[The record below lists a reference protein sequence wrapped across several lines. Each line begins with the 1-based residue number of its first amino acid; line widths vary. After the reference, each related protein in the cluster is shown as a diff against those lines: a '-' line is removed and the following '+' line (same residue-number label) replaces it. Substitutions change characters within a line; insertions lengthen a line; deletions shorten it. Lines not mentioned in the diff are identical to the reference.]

1 MRHRSYFF
9 RFAAFMMA
17 CLMCAMSASA
27 YDMYLDGIYYT
38 KLTNSTVEVSYANI
52 STADYSGSVT
62 VPTLAKSGIQSWTVK
77 GIGYK
82 AFGECSGLTAVTLPT
97 SLDYVGDLAFIR
109 CTSLSEIEIPE
120 NVTWIGTNAFE
131 QCTSLG
137 VVSLPSTL
145 TSIGSVAFTDCD
157 NISYIYSQATEPPT
171 LGMNVF
177 TNATYSNAYLL
188 VPNSVSKEKY
198 QAAPGW
204 SNFSR
209 ISAISYYTFEKDGI
223 YYCQTGP
230 NTVAVCA
237 KDANYNTYR
246 GYVTIPKSVVYDYHG
261 YTVNEVASNAFRDC
275 PDLYSVS
282 LPETVGVIGDFA
294 FANCPNLTSV
304 SFAGNSMLTEI
315 GNNAFVSSGLTSF
328 EFPESLTKIGNYA
341 FGYCNGLTTITIPDK
356 VTTVGAAAFISCTGL
371 TTVNIGK
378 GCTSLGEW
386 CFMECNALRTVTSYA
401 PTPPAISY
409 YTFRNNSGF
418 TTANLRML
426 YSSYDAYTSA
436 TYWSNFTTVTR
447 LGYDFKY
454 NNIYYRYTG
463 SNTVGVAYEF
473 PGSNTYNGSIS
484 VPSQAINDGIT
495 YSVTSV
501 CGEAFYGNSLSS
513 VTLPSTITRIEY
525 NAFYRC
531 GSLTQITIPS
541 SVNFIGSQAF
551 NSCSGLTKVNITN
564 LAAWLGIQFANE
576 TANPLKQA
584 HVLTL
589 NNSTVSN
596 LTIPSSITQLK
607 QYAMVGCT
615 TITSVTL
622 HDNVT
627 SVGVGAFKE
636 CTNLRTLSI
645 GAGVTSI
652 NGMAFNGCS
661 SLNTIYSNATTPP
674 SLVSNTFDSG
684 TYSGMV
690 YVPNYHVRDAYLSA
704 PYWQNFTN
712 IFSLMDYD
720 FEVNGIYYMITSTA
734 DNKVGVSR
742 KNYLE
747 ESYTGNVVIPET
759 VTYAGTTYT
768 VTSLAANAFTEA
780 PNLTGLTIPATVTN
794 VNQAFFNN
802 MATGLTSITCLAIVP
817 PLNMTHMT
825 TTQYANVT
833 VTVPKN
839 SVEAYQADA
848 GWGRFANI
856 VGMSY
861 DFKRGSFFYEIT
873 GTNQAKL
880 VRENENSYKAMTSVS
895 IPSSVTL
902 AGVNYAIVAIGD
914 HAFYQ
919 CTNLRSVSFPNSITE
934 IGNYA
939 FYNCSGLTGNLALN
953 EGLTTLG
960 NYSFAYCTGIT
971 TAVFP
976 VSITSIGDAPF
987 AFCNSLTA
995 FTRQTQP
1002 SNAPY
1007 KVVDGVVFSGKGT
1020 ARTTLN
1026 IFPGGKSTIYTIPTD
1041 TKIIGPHAFRGSIVK
1056 TVNMPIT
1063 VTTIHAYA
1071 FANCTALTDMNMSN
1085 GLKTIDGNAF
1095 SNCTAMTS
1103 VVLPS
1108 TLESLGARAFYND
1121 NNLTTIECEATTPPA
1136 CEVTGI
1142 GSNVSRPFDNIHFQF
1157 SLLIVP
1163 AGCKAAYQA
1172 ANTWKLFANIIE
1184 RSTDTIRGDVN
1195 GDGNINISDVTSLI
1209 DYLLTGNASGINLS
1223 NADSN
1228 TDGNVNIS
1236 DVTALIDYL
1245 LTGSWS

>member
-9 RFAAFMMA
+9 RFVAIMMA
-17 CLMCAMSASA
+17 CLTCSMSASA

-38 KLTNSTVEVSYANI
+38 QLTNSTVEVAYANI
-52 STADYSGSVT
+52 NSADYSGSVT
-62 VPTLAKSGIQSWTVK
+62 VPLLARSGIQSWTVR

-82 AFGECSGLTAVTLPT
+82 AFGECSGLTSVSLPT
-97 SLDYVGDLAFIR
+97 SLNYVGDLAFIR

-131 QCTSLG
+131 QCSSLG
-137 VVSLPSTL
+137 VVSLPTTL
-145 TSIGSVAFTDCD
+145 TSIGSVAFTDCN
-157 NISYIYSQATEPPT
+157 NISYIYSQAVEPPT

-177 TNATYSNAYLL
+177 TNTTYSNAYLL

-209 ISAISYYTFEKDGI
+209 ISALSYYTFEKDGI

-237 KDANYNTYR
+237 KDASFNSYR
-246 GYVTIPKSVVYDYHG
+246 GHVTIPKSVVYDYHG
-261 YTVNEVASNAFRDC
+261 YTVTEVASNAFRDC
-275 PDLYSVS
+275 PELYSVYV
-282 LPETVGVIGDFA
+282 PETVGLIGEFA

-304 SFAGNSMLTEI
+304 SFNSNSMLTEI
-315 GNNAFVSSGLTSF
+315 GNNAFVTSGLTSIV
-328 EFPESLTKIGNYA
+328 FPESLTKIGNYA
-341 FGYCNGLTTITIPDK
+341 FSNCYGLTTITIPDN
-356 VTTVGAAAFISCTGL
+356 VTTVGAAAFTNCSGL

-418 TTANLRML
+418 TSANLRML

-473 PGSNTYNGSIS
+473 PGSNTYTGNVT
-484 VPSQAINDGIT
+484 VPSQCINDGIT

-531 GSLTQITIPS
+531 SSLTQITIPS

-551 NSCSGLTKVNITN
+551 NNCSGLTKVNITN

-589 NNSTVSN
+589 NNSTLSN
-596 LTIPSSITQLK
+596 QTIPNSITQIK

-615 TITSVTL
+615 SITSVTL

-636 CTNLRTLSI
+636 CTNLRTLNI
-645 GAGVTSI
+645 GTGVTSI
-652 NGMAFNGCS
+652 GGMAFNGCS

-674 SLVSNTFDSG
+674 TLASNTFDSN
-684 TYSGMV
+684 TYSGV
-690 YVPNYHVRDAYLSA
+690 LYVPNYHVRSAYLSA

-712 IFSLMDYD
+712 INSLMDYD
-720 FEVNGIYYMITSTA
+720 FVVDGIYYKITSTT
-734 DNKVGVSR
+734 DNQVGVSR
-742 KNYLE
+742 KNNAE
-747 ESYTGNVVIPET
+747 ESYIGNVVIPET

-768 VTSLAANAFTEA
+768 VTSLVPNAFTA
-780 PNLTGLTIPATVTN
+780 ARNLTGLTIPATVTN
-794 VNQAFFNN
+794 VYQAFFNN
-802 MATGLTSITCLAIVP
+802 MATGLTAITCLAIVP
-817 PLNMTHMT
+817 PLQMTQMT
-825 TTQYANVT
+825 AEQYANVS

-848 GWGRFANI
+848 GWGQFANI

-861 DFKRGSFFYEIT
+861 DFKRGNFFYEIT
-873 GTNQAKL
+873 GTNQAML

-895 IPSSVTL
+895 IPSSETL
-902 AGVNYAIVAIGD
+902 AGVNYAIVAIGN
-914 HAFYQ
+914 HAFDQ
-919 CTNLRSVSFPNSITE
+919 CTNLQSVSFPNSITD
-934 IGNYA
+934 IGDYA
-939 FYNCSGLTGNLALN
+939 FYHCSGLTGNLVLK

-960 NYSFAYCTGIT
+960 DYSFAYCSGIT

-976 VSITSIGDAPF
+976 VSITSIGEAPF
-987 AFCNSLTA
+987 AFCTSLTA
-995 FTRQTQP
+995 FTRQSQL

-1007 KVVDGVVFSGKGT
+1007 KVVNGVVFSGKGT
-1020 ARTTLN
+1020 APTTLN
-1026 IFPGGKSTIYTIPTD
+1026 IFPGGKSTIYTVPTG
-1041 TKIIGPHAFRGSIVK
+1041 TTIIGPHAFRGSIVK
-1056 TVNMPIT
+1056 TVNVPIT
-1063 VTTIHAYA
+1063 VTTIHGYA
-1071 FANCTALTDMNMSN
+1071 FANCTALTDINMSR
-1085 GLKTIDGNAF
+1085 GLKTIEGNAF
-1095 SNCTAMTS
+1095 SNCTAMTK
-1103 VVLPS
+1103 VLLPS
-1108 TLESLGARAFYND
+1108 TLEALGARAFYND
-1121 NNLTTIECEATTPPA
+1121 SRLITIECEATTPPV
-1136 CEVTGI
+1136 CEVTGF
-1142 GSNVSRPFDNIHFQF
+1142 GSNVSRPFDPIHFQS

-1163 AGCKAAYQA
+1163 AGSKATYQA

-1184 RSTDTIRGDVN
+1184 KPADIIRGDVN
-1195 GDGNINISDVTSLI
+1195 DDGSVNISDVTALI
-1209 DYLLTGNASGINLS
+1209 DLVLGGGTASTA
-1223 NADSN
+1223 ADCN
-1228 TDGNVNIS
+1228 QDGSVNIS
-1236 DVTALIDYL
+1236 DVTALIDYVL
-1245 LTGSWS
+1245 GGQWPS